1 MRCKYKTFARYWQV
15 FAIYFKA
22 FARFLTFLMDK
33 DELFTINDRIKYI
46 MEREGH
52 TIATFARKCG
62 VADGTIRT
70 MLARNN
76 KPGYD
81 LTVAIIKAVNQPWCD
96 ANWLVMGQQNTDDA
110 ADAGTK
116 KLLKIVEDQQ
126 KTISDLQRTADQQR
140 KRIDELTDRL
150 LNDGSK

>member
-1 MRCKYKTFARYWQV
+1 
-15 FAIYFKA
+15 
-22 FARFLTFLMDK
+22 MDK
-33 DELFTINDRIKYI
+33 DELLTINDRIKYI
-46 MEREGH
+46 MKREGH
-52 TIATFARKCG
+52 TVATFARKCG

-96 ANWLVMGQQNTDDA
+96 ANWLVMGQQHVDVPADTD
-110 ADAGTK
+110 TK
-116 KLLKIVEDQQ
+116 KLLKIIEDQQ
-126 KTISDLQRTADQQR
+126 KTISDLQRTTEQQR

-150 LNDGSK
+150 LSAADK